1 MTSEGGARKFTWW
14 WWWGLWSSS
23 HTPRPISRV
32 SLSGL
37 GGERLGQVMTQAA
50 RLSLP
55 HHHHDHVV
63 KIICLALPSRQP
75 PPLLPPPLPPPL
87 LFASLSP
94 SICPVSIICCS
105 RFPWLSLLLPIVL
118 LLLCVCYALLLL
130 THTRCGTYWEKFIT
144 DSGTTLSGEKEQ
156 SLVQRP
162 SKCSLLFSA
171 FELWSRAF
179 REVFGSV
186 CWIVLV

>member
-1 MTSEGGARKFTWW
+1 M
-14 WWWGLWSSS
+14 WSSS

-118 LLLCVCYALLLL
+118 LLLCVCYALTIIDSHPLRHLLRKIHHRFWDN
-130 THTRCGTYWEKFIT
+130 TERRERAVA
-144 DSGTTLSGEKEQ
+144 GTTSE
-156 SLVQRP
+156 
-162 SKCSLLFSA
+162 
-171 FELWSRAF
+171 
-179 REVFGSV
+179 
-186 CWIVLV
+186 